1 MIQRSRSKTGRI
13 AFTVALLFLLSLGMS
28 AASLAMNLRLG
39 GTQTPSHPGTKYAKK
54 FAEMVKEK
62 SGGEITVEVLFGG
75 VLGGER
81 EIVEGVQFGN
91 IEMGAVS
98 DIGMATVVPSIGFAY
113 LPYLCTSY
121 EEVDEKYYNG
131 WIGEIVKK
139 RMEEKNIKILKF
151 MDNDFRWITNS
162 KQPVVKPQ
170 DLEGMSLRVPE
181 IPELIQFFNELDAQP
196 TTMAVTEVV
205 PALQQGAV
213 DGQDNGAILNYT
225 FGFYEFQPYMT
236 ITNHVFSGGG
246 IIINNNLWNNLSSK
260 NKQIIKDSA
269 RECFAEGNA
278 ELRSKVALYTKK
290 MKEKG
295 VQVDTPSPE
304 LEAAMEKAARA
315 VYENPKN
322 VDRYGKEVMNK
333 ILNQ

>member
-1 MIQRSRSKTGRI
+1 
-13 AFTVALLFLLSLGMS
+13 
-28 AASLAMNLRLG
+28 
-39 GTQTPSHPGTKYAKK
+39 
-54 FAEMVKEK
+54 
-62 SGGEITVEVLFGG
+62 
-75 VLGGER
+75 
-81 EIVEGVQFGN
+81 
-91 IEMGAVS
+91 
-98 DIGMATVVPSIGFAY
+98 
-113 LPYLCTSY
+113 
-121 EEVDEKYYNG
+121 
-131 WIGEIVKK
+131 
-139 RMEEKNIKILKF
+139 